1 MEARMELPE
10 RFNTEEELDEFM
22 SRPPEAVVELFG
34 RLDGD
39 VAILGI
45 AGKMGVQLGMMAR
58 RAADEAARRGAAG
71 RRIIGVSRF
80 SDAGT
85 REKLERAG
93 VQTLVCDLLDRV
105 QAAGLPPAPNVVF
118 MAGRKFGTT
127 GEESGTWAS
136 NVLMPANVLEAYPSS
151 RISAFSTACVYPFT
165 SPGLGGS
172 REEDPLSPVGEYAWS
187 TLGRERIFEWASR
200 ERGTPVSLMRL
211 SYAIDLRY
219 GVLHDVAVKVFGG
232 RPVDLSIPCA
242 NVIWQGDA
250 IAQALLL
257 LDRAS
262 SPPFALNVS
271 GPETVSIRRAA
282 EAFGRA
288 FGKEAVFEGQEG
300 PTALLAG
307 TQRAAALFGYP
318 RVPLDAMIAW
328 TADWVSRGMRSLG
341 KPTHFDSSDGRF

>member
-1 MEARMELPE
+1 MELPE
-10 RFNTEEELDEFM
+10 RFGSEEDLDEFM
-22 SRPPEAVVELFG
+22 SRPPESVVELF
-34 RLDGD
+34 RRMEGD

-45 AGKMGVQLGMMAR
+45 AGKMGVQLGVMAR
-58 RAADEAARRGAAG
+58 RAADGADRPG
-71 RRIIGVSRF
+71 GPRRRIIGVSRF
-80 SDAGT
+80 GDASA
-85 REKLERAG
+85 RERLERAG
-93 VQTLVCDLLDRV
+93 VETVSCDLLNRDQV
-105 QAAGLPPAPNVVF
+105 AELPPAPNVVF

-127 GEESGTWAS
+127 GEESATWAS
-136 NVLMPANVLEAYPSS
+136 NLLMPANVLERYPSS
-151 RISAFSTACVYPFT
+151 RIVAFSTACVYPFT

-172 REEDPLSPVGEYAWS
+172 REQEPLTPVGEYAWS

-219 GVLHDVAVKVFGG
+219 GVLRDVAEKVHSG
-232 RPVDLSIPCA
+232 RPVDLSVPCA

-257 LDRAS
+257 LERAS
-262 SPPFALNVS
+262 SPATAVNVS
-271 GPETVSIRRAA
+271 GPETISIRRVA

-288 FGKEAVFEGQEG
+288 FGVEPVFQGSEG
-300 PTALLAG
+300 PTALLAN
-307 TQRAAALFGYP
+307 TERAAALFGYP
-318 RVPLDAMIAW
+318 RVPLAPMVTW